1 MGGIDL
7 ATWLNLKGSPFEA
20 LPLFV
25 TSLAIGLLMGVE
37 RERKHHTLAGIRTFP
52 LTAIFGTLAAMLDAP
67 THGVL
72 LQAIGLLAVAS
83 FGFLP
88 ERCADNDKT
97 EPRTTTVASLLV
109 IYCLGALIWHGYGG
123 VAVAVGIVATA
134 LLYLKP
140 ELSGLTHK
148 LERRD
153 LLSLLQFAALTFI
166 ILPILPNQGFGP
178 YQAFN
183 PHRIWLLVV
192 LIVGV
197 GLAGYLAVKILGER
211 VGAPVLGILGGLV
224 STTATSLVY
233 AREAAANPGSLRLS
247 TKVILL
253 ANMVLF
259 VRLGLLALAI
269 APASARSVAG
279 MMLPALL
286 AGLATIFLLGKRSTA
301 PENTP
306 ELTLKNPAKLSI
318 ALGFAAMFA
327 VVMLC
332 SAWLRDLFGESGL
345 YVVALVSGL
354 NDVDAISLTAL
365 ELFGQQQLALTP
377 LLVSM
382 ALAVLTNT
390 LFKFGLIASIGG
402 RELARACAPAL
413 GMSML
418 GLLLGLWL
426 AASYPQPPL
435 AALPSPPCVARR
447 AFLIRLP

>member
-1 MGGIDL
+1 
-7 ATWLNLKGSPFEA
+7 
-20 LPLFV
+20 
-25 TSLAIGLLMGVE
+25 
-37 RERKHHTLAGIRTFP
+37 
-52 LTAIFGTLAAMLDAP
+52 
-67 THGVL
+67 
-72 LQAIGLLAVAS
+72 
-83 FGFLP
+83 
-88 ERCADNDKT
+88 
-97 EPRTTTVASLLV
+97 
-109 IYCLGALIWHGYGG
+109 
-123 VAVAVGIVATA
+123 
-134 LLYLKP
+134 
-140 ELSGLTHK
+140 
-148 LERRD
+148 
-153 LLSLLQFAALTFI
+153 
-166 ILPILPNQGFGP
+166 
-178 YQAFN
+178 
-183 PHRIWLLVV
+183 LVV

-233 AREAAANPGSLRLS
+233 AREAAANPGSLRLC

-259 VRLGLLALAI
+259 VRLSLLALAI
-269 APASARSVAG
+269 APSGARSVAG

-286 AGLATIFLLGKRSTA
+286 AGLATIFLLGKRSAT

-382 ALAVLTNT
+382 ALAVFTNT

-402 RELARACAPAL
+402 RDLARACAPAL

-426 AASYPQPPL
+426 AAS
-435 AALPSPPCVARR
+435 
-447 AFLIRLP
+447 